1 MLRGRSYGILLHVT
15 SLPSP
20 FGVGDVG
27 PAAREF
33 VKILDTLG
41 KPLWQVLPLTQT
53 GRSTSYSP
61 YSGPSAFAMNT
72 LLISPEDLAE
82 EGLVDRGLVER
93 LKRPSMPRADYGV
106 AEEVKERVVRE
117 AFMRLRR
124 EAGLRGEFEAF
135 VEANDWW
142 LIDYALFRVLSR
154 LHVGR
159 PWTEWRKEYR
169 DRDRR
174 ALDAVRR
181 ERREELE
188 YVMFKQFLIFRQW
201 LRLRE
206 LAKRLGIVIL
216 GDIPYY
222 VDHNS
227 ADVWANR
234 HLFKLDRKG
243 RPLYV
248 GGVPPDYFSRTGQ
261 LWGNP
266 VYDWEAHRDEGF
278 RWWILRLSHSLKLY
292 DLVRLDHFRGFM
304 AYWEVRA
311 GYPTAE
317 KGRWVRVPYE
327 EFFETIARAFPSMPF
342 VAEDLGFITAD
353 VREVMLRYSL
363 PGMRVLV
370 FAFSGDPRNEHLPHN
385 LCRNMAVYT
394 STHDTNTVLGWFT
407 EEAPQRSRVALS
419 RYVGKR
425 VTSKNVVREVVRLAM
440 ASPSSLA
447 VVQMQDV
454 LMLGSEA
461 RMNRPGTS
469 SGNWLWRATSI
480 RREDMMWVAELAQV
494 YGRVTGAL
502 TWR

>member
-33 VKILDTLG
+33 VKVLSTLG
-41 KPLWQVLPLTQT
+41 KPFWQVLPLTQT
-53 GRSTSYSP
+53 GGATSYSP
-61 YSGPSAFAMNT
+61 YSGPSAYAMNT

-82 EGLVDRGLVER
+82 EGLVDKALVER
-93 LKRPSMPRADYGV
+93 MKRPPRPKAEYGV
-106 AEEVKERVVRE
+106 AEGIKEKVVRE
-117 AFMRLRR
+117 AFTRFRR
-124 EAGLRGEFEAF
+124 DPGLRGEFEAF
-135 VEANDWW
+135 VEANEWW
-142 LIDYALFRVLSR
+142 LIDYALFEILSK
-154 LHVGR
+154 LHGGK
-159 PWTEWRKEYR
+159 PWVEWRREYR
-169 DRDRR
+169 DRERG
-174 ALDAVRR
+174 ALDTVIR

-188 YVMFKQFLIFRQW
+188 YVMFKQFLVFRQW
-201 LRLRE
+201 LRLRV
-206 LAKRLGIVIL
+206 LARRSGIVIV

-234 HLFKLDRKG
+234 HLFKLDEKG

-266 VYDWEAHRDEGF
+266 VYDWGAHREEGF
-278 RWWILRLSHSLKLY
+278 RWWVLRLSHALKLY

-304 AYWEVRA
+304 AYWEVKA
-311 GYPTAE
+311 GSPTAE

-327 EFFETIARAFPSMPF
+327 EFFETLARSFPSMPF
-342 VAEDLGFITAD
+342 IAEDLGFITAD
-353 VREVMLRYSL
+353 VREVMLKYSL

-370 FAFSGDPRNEHLPHN
+370 FAFSGDPGNEHLPHN
-385 LCRNMAVYT
+385 LGRNMVIYT
-394 STHDTNTVLGWFT
+394 STHDTNTVLGWFMD
-407 EEAPQRSRVALS
+407 EAPRRSRAALS

-425 VTSKNVVREVVRLAM
+425 VTSKNVVREVTRLAM
-440 ASPSSLA
+440 ASPPSLA

-480 RREDMMWVAELAQV
+480 RREDVVWVAELAEI

-502 TWR
+502 T

>member
-1 MLRGRSYGILLHVT
+1 M
-15 SLPSP
+15 
-20 FGVGDVG
+20 G

-33 VKILDTLG
+33 VEILNTLG
-41 KPLWQVLPLTQT
+41 KPVWQVLPLTQT
-53 GRSTSYSP
+53 GRATSYSP

-82 EGLVDRGLVER
+82 EGLVDRALVER
-93 LKRPSMPRADYGV
+93 LRRSPRPRAEYGV
-106 AEEVKERVVRE
+106 AEEIKERVVGE
-117 AFMRLRR
+117 AFKRFR
-124 EAGLRGEFEAF
+124 EDTGLRGEFEAF
-135 VEANDWW
+135 VKANEWW
-142 LIDYALFRVLSR
+142 LIDYALFEVLSK
-154 LHVGR
+154 LHGGR
-159 PWTEWRKEYR
+159 PWVEWRREYR
-169 DRDRR
+169 DRERR
-174 ALDAVRR
+174 ALDTVMR

-188 YVMFKQFLIFRQW
+188 YVMFKQFLVFRQW
-201 LRLRE
+201 LRLRD
-206 LAKRLGIVIL
+206 LAKRLGIVIV

-234 HLFKLDRKG
+234 HLFKLDEKG

-266 VYDWEAHRDEGF
+266 VYDWRAHREDGF
-278 RWWILRLSHSLKLY
+278 RWWILRLSHALKLY

-311 GYPTAE
+311 GSPTAE
-317 KGRWVRVPYE
+317 KGRWVKVPYE
-327 EFFETIARAFPSMPF
+327 EFFETLARSFPSMPF
-342 VAEDLGFITAD
+342 IAEDLGFITAD
-353 VREVMLRYSL
+353 VREVMLKYSL

-370 FAFSGDPRNEHLPHN
+370 FAFSGNPRNEHLPHN
-385 LCRNMAVYT
+385 LGRNMVIYT

-407 EEAPQRSRVALS
+407 DEAPRESKAALS

-425 VTSKNVVREVVRLAM
+425 VTSKNVVKEVTRLAM
-440 ASPSSLA
+440 ASPPSLA

-454 LMLGSEA
+454 LILGSEA

-469 SGNWLWRATSI
+469 RGNWLWRATSI
-480 RREDMMWVAELAQV
+480 RREDMVWVAELAEV

-502 TWR
+502 T